1 MYFKHEM
8 FTIPSLNRKSKG
20 PSTGAYSMQN
30 RAQEAQFIMDSIAIS
45 VPTTVGTPVK
55 QNKIRTSILH
65 LISFSQE
72 QKNAHDMM
80 KIIHSI
86 KVGIAL
92 LIVSLLFLLD
102 PLFEKVGENAM
113 WAIMTVVVIFEY
125 YAGAT
130 LSKGLN
136 RGMGTILGGGL
147 GCLAAIIAQEV
158 GGLGKELL
166 VGSSVFVFGTAAT
179 YIRMV
184 PRIKMRYDYGAMI
197 FIITFNLIAVSGLRA
212 DEVMELARQRLS
224 TIGMGFTVCIFTSIL
239 IFPLWASDELHYS
252 IASKFE
258 TTASSL
264 EGCLE
269 EYFKVDNEKE
279 IQLGA
284 SLNACKSVLH
294 SKSKDETLANFARW
308 EPWHGRF
315 GLSHPWEKY
324 LQIGEVLR
332 ELATTIFSMQGCI
345 QSVVQSSSNT
355 RQLIKE
361 PCEAVGSILSW
372 TLRDLGESI
381 LKMKRCRPKVLIS
394 SKLQSVR
401 LELDLATSPGNLGV
415 LGHGDELAT
424 PSFVFFLME
433 AMQKVEILAK
443 EIEELGELADFQNK

>member
-1 MYFKHEM
+1 
-8 FTIPSLNRKSKG
+8 LSKVR
-20 PSTGAYSMQN
+20 SSSVLFYCLRCAVHFNANITGLSKV
-30 RAQEAQFIMDSIAIS
+30 RGTTFVMDSIVLS
-45 VPTTVGTPVK
+45 MPTTVGTPIK
-55 QNKIRTSILH
+55 QNKIKASILH
-65 LISFSQE
+65 LISFFQE
-72 QKNAHDMM
+72 QKNKHDMR

-92 LIVSLLFLLD
+92 LMVSLLYLLD

-136 RGMGTILGGGL
+136 RGIGTILGGGL
-147 GCLAAIIAQEV
+147 GCLAAIIAQDV
-158 GGLGKELL
+158 GGLGKALL
-166 VGSSVFVFGTAAT
+166 VGSSVFIFGTAAT
-179 YIRMV
+179 YIRLV

-197 FIITFNLIAVSGLRA
+197 FILTFNLVAVSGLRA
-212 DEVMELARQRLS
+212 EEVKELARQRLS
-224 TIGMGFTVCIFTSIL
+224 TIGMGFAVCIFTSVL
-239 IFPLWASDELHYS
+239 VFPLWASDELHYS
-252 IASKFE
+252 IASRFE
-258 TTASSL
+258 TVACSL
-264 EGCLE
+264 EGCIE
-269 EYFKVDNEKE
+269 EYFKENNEKE

-324 LQIGEVLR
+324 LRIGEVLR
-332 ELATTIFSMQGCI
+332 ELATAIFSMEGCI
-345 QSVVQSSSNT
+345 QSAMQSSSNT

-401 LELDLATSPGNLGV
+401 LELNLATSSAKLGV
-415 LGHGDELAT
+415 LGQGDELAS
-424 PSFVFFLME
+424 PSFVFFLMR
-433 AMQKVEILAK
+433 AMEKLEILAK
-443 EIEELGELADFQNK
+443 EIEELGVLADFQNK